1 LQSLGQG
8 IFDRI
13 CEDMDH
19 NLREIGVGDLK
30 VPKQM
35 QRMGEAFYGRA
46 QAYRAAWAAKDDSL
60 LAEIL
65 RRNIYCGWP
74 PTLAAAPR
82 LAAYVGE
89 ALRDLGAQPSISL
102 ADGELHLPE
111 PSKIA
116 PVTS

>member
-8 IFDRI
+8 NFDRI

-19 NLREIGVGDLK
+19 KLPEIGVGDLK

-35 QRMGEAFYGRA
+35 QRMLWPRAGLSGRMGG
-46 QAYRAAWAAKDDSL
+46 
-60 LAEIL
+60 

-116 PVTS
+116 PVTT